1 MLYFTNFRQ
10 ILEGERRFNRHV
22 IPLNHLLFSHVF
34 VKHLNTVL
42 CKTFFLSAVKKHLYC
57 GKIKLIAFLI
67 GVFPGGKGGLCVRL
81 TTLPPSCAVV
91 MKSGNL
97 NFLEP
102 SGPLQACNGTAFTVY
117 FLIAFLISTL
127 GVSELSAQ
135 LHNLT
140 ILTYLLTPWGRVL
153 LEKLTGSAASQ
164 EIPRIFGTRRFLTV
178 LTSARHLS
186 LS

>member
-81 TTLPPSCAVV
+81 TTLPPCCAVV

-97 NFLEP
+97 NFLES
-102 SGPLQACNGTAFTVY
+102 SGFTPGLWRDCFTFYLYSVVFMSIQCCVY
-117 FLIAFLISTL
+117 VNTVLCLCQYIVVFMSVHCCVYISTL
-127 GVSELSAQ
+127 LCLCQ
-135 LHNLT
+135 
-140 ILTYLLTPWGRVL
+140 
-153 LEKLTGSAASQ
+153 
-164 EIPRIFGTRRFLTV
+164 
-178 LTSARHLS
+178 
-186 LS
+186 